1 MPGTYYYHERQLGG
15 LASPSYITSWR
26 STSGCES
33 RGLRATRSSTQR
45 GTKVSSQPDATF
57 DQLKRDRNLHH
68 DLMHA
73 GVDPKYLPMS
83 AEGRREGV
91 DVASRGTPCSRYW
104 AR

>member
-1 MPGTYYYHERQLGG
+1 MPGTTTTTSGKLGG
-15 LASPSYITSWR
+15 PRFPELHHSWR

-33 RGLRATRSSTQR
+33 RGFASYKVVYAAWHQGLFT
-45 GTKVSSQPDATF
+45 TKDATF

-83 AEGRREGV
+83 QKVGEKGV
-91 DVASRGTPCSRYW
+91 DVAGD
-104 AR
+104 